1 MLMFTLILKLMI
13 GLAALI
19 IVVRLL
25 GKKELSQATPFDL
38 VYLLVLGGILEESLY
53 DDKVGVGHLLAGI
66 VLWSVMVF
74 GIEIFVRKKE
84 KARLAIKGRSAM
96 LIADGKLNVD
106 AFLKN
111 KMELEQFRSLLRQQG
126 IFSLTDVSYA
136 ILETAGSI
144 SLIPQEGDSVKKPSY
159 LLVNTGE
166 IVEADIDRETDEN
179 WVREQLR
186 QQGFHNVRRIFCAE
200 WSEERG
206 LLVVE
211 YPDGEK

>member
-19 IVVRLL
+19 VVVRLL

-84 KARLAIKGRSAM
+84 TARLAIKGRSAL
-96 LIADGKLNVD
+96 LIADGELKVD
-106 AFLKN
+106 AFLRN

-136 ILETAGSI
+136 ILETGGSI
-144 SLIPQEGDSVKKPSY
+144 SLIPQDGESVKKPSY
-159 LLVNTGE
+159 LLVNTGQ
-166 IVEADIDRETDEN
+166 IVKADMDHHIDEN
-179 WVREQLR
+179 WVWEQLR
-186 QQGFHNVRRIFCAE
+186 KKGLHNVNRIFCAE

-206 LLVVE
+206 LFVVE
-211 YPDGEK
+211 YPDGKK